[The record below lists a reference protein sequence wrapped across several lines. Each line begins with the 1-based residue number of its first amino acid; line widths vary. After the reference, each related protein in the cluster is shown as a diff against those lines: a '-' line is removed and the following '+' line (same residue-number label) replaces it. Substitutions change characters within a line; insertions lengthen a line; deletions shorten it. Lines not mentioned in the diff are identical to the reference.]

1 MQSQTEACRVLL
13 SGPFSAYADRDPDSA
28 ETWT

>member
-1 MQSQTEACRVLL
+1 MSSPAER
-13 SGPFSAYADRDPDSA
+13 PFHSAYADRDPDSA